1 MDIANQV
8 AVKGGECL
16 EGKYIVGAVGVLG
29 AAAVGVANLY
39 FKGPDST
46 VTVAI
51 VSAITFIA
59 GLAFGYIKK

>member
-1 MDIANQV
+1 M
-8 AVKGGECL
+8 
-16 EGKYIVGAVGVLG
+16 EGKYIVGAVGIAG

-39 FKGPDST
+39 CKGPDST